1 MSTWSLGTADSLRLT
16 VLVDNFVDM
25 LMVDEPGLT
34 RVGMPEHFAPR
45 HGTPLAENGISFV
58 LEVEH
63 GRRSTT
69 ILFDAAI
76 SAHALQHNAEVLGVE
91 LSSVDV
97 VVISHG
103 HPDHFGGVY
112 GALEAIGR
120 PVPLVVHPHAFRTR
134 MITRPDAVLP
144 FINRELSA
152 DALRS
157 AGAKVVEV
165 RDAMPLAPGVC
176 TSGEIATTVEMEREA
191 PKGRLCLCEGH
202 LEPDPIDDYLTL
214 VVNVRDLGLVV
225 LDPCGHAGVLSSLA
239 HARNLAGVDRVHAVL
254 GGFHLGHPGISQERI
269 DKTAAELASLG
280 PALISPMHCSGFR
293 AQRAIAEQMPEAF
306 KQMSVGT
313 VLEFR
318 A

>member
-1 MSTWSLGTADSLRLT
+1 MSDRPHGVADALRLT

-58 LEVEH
+58 LEVAH
-63 GRRSTT
+63 GRRTTT

-76 SAHALQHNAEVLGVE
+76 SAHALRHNAHVLGVD
-91 LSSVDV
+91 LSTVDI

-120 PVPLVVHPHAFRTR
+120 PVPLVVHPHAFRPR
-134 MITRPDAVLP
+134 LITRPDAVLP
-144 FINRELSA
+144 FVNRDL
-152 DALRS
+152 S
-157 AGAKVVEV
+157 AGALEQAGARILEV
-165 RDAMPLAPGVC
+165 RDALPLAPGVC
-176 TSGEIATTVEMEREA
+176 TSGDIATTVEMELET
-191 PKGRLCLCEGH
+191 PTGRLCLRDGR
-202 LEPDPIDDYLTL
+202 LEPDPIDDYFTL

-225 LDPCGHAGVLSSLA
+225 LDPCGHAGVLSSMA
-239 HARNLAGVDRVHAVL
+239 HVRNLTGVERVHAVM

-269 DKTAAELASLG
+269 DKTAAALAALE
-280 PALISPMHCSGFR
+280 PAVISPMHCSGFR
-293 AQRAIAEQMPEAF
+293 AQRAIAGAAPAAF

-313 VLEFR
+313 ALEFR